1 MISSRLVA
9 LGAACAFMVM
19 GDAAMA
25 QGDAAAG
32 ATAFARC
39 RACHLFDATGRHRVG
54 PNLAGVFGRTAGTV
68 EDFPRY
74 TDLMKTSGI
83 VWDETTLNTWLSDPG
98 EMVEGT
104 TMKMIITD
112 DTMRANIIAFL
123 KAGVQ

>member
-1 MISSRLVA
+1 MKSSKLVA
-9 LGAACAFMVM
+9 LGAACALMVM

-39 RACHLFDATGRHRVG
+39 RACHLFDDTGRHRVG

-74 TDLMKTSGI
+74 TDPMKASGI
-83 VWDETTLNTWLSDPG
+83 VWDDDTLNTWLSGPG
-98 EMVEGT
+98 EMVVGT
-104 TMKMIITD
+104 TMKMVISD
-112 DTMRANIIAFL
+112 ETMRANIIAFL
-123 KAGVQ
+123 KAGI

>member
-1 MISSRLVA
+1 MKSSKLVA
-9 LGAACAFMVM
+9 LGAACALMVI

-39 RACHLFDATGRHRVG
+39 RACHLFDDTGRHRVG

-74 TDLMKTSGI
+74 TDPMKASGI
-83 VWDETTLNTWLSDPG
+83 VWDDDTLNTWLSGPG
-98 EMVEGT
+98 EMVAGT
-104 TMKMIITD
+104 TMKMVISD
-112 DTMRANIIAFL
+112 EAMRANIIAFL
-123 KAGVQ
+123 KAGI

>member
-1 MISSRLVA
+1 MKSSKLIA
-9 LGAACAFMVM
+9 LSAACALMVM

-39 RACHLFDATGRHRVG
+39 RACHLFDDTGRHRVG

-68 EDFPRY
+68 ADFPRY
-74 TDLMKTSGI
+74 TDNMKASGI
-83 VWDETTLNTWLSDPG
+83 VWSDDTLNTWLSGPK

-104 TMKMIITD
+104 TMKMVVSD
-112 DTMRANIIAFL
+112 EAMRANIIAFL
-123 KAGVQ
+123 KAGI